1 VSDAWRTYSNAPE
14 EGTLVCPANEV
25 PARGA
30 RCITVSSS
38 NGDFPLLLVRDGTGV
53 RGFVNAC
60 PHQYLPLNYR
70 SDAVLSA
77 DGRRLLC
84 SAHGAA
90 FDSVTGAC
98 LSGEAADGLDP
109 VPLTED
115 AQGNLRIRR

>member
-1 VSDAWRTYSNAPE
+1 MSDAWRSYSSAPE
-14 EGTLVCPANEV
+14 EGALVCPASDV

-30 RCITVSSS
+30 RCLTISSPK
-38 NGDFPLLLVRDGTGV
+38 GDFPLLLVRDGTGV

-77 DGRRLLC
+77 DGQRLLC

-90 FDSVTGAC
+90 FDAVTGAC